1 MISEFVDR
9 QAANADLYELEDVLT
24 GEKRQYRIVSK
35 ATVTV
40 PGTDLNKA
48 TFDPI
53 LSGLQSIGEF
63 EKMAVLIDDWN
74 AVTENGIYMAN
85 GGANAPVSGEWHMGL
100 VMHHNNAYSVQRVC
114 AFASTKKWYERHQMN
129 GSWDAWAEVAGTDF
143 AAAGIADSGGSAST
157 GYWVKYDDGTM
168 ICYKSTTQR
177 PTISNQAG
185 GMYRSAMISL
195 GSFPQTFS
203 GTPRVKPVMYHNS
216 GYYLLITESNNY
228 NASSAGEAA
237 VFSPTSITGTSGPL
251 MDIGYIAIGRWK

>member
-9 QAANADLYELEDVLT
+9 QATNTDLFELEDVLT

-35 ATVTV
+35 ATVTQ

-48 TFDPI
+48 TLDPI
-53 LSGLQSIGEF
+53 LEAIL
-63 EKMAVLIDDWN
+63 
-74 AVTENGIYMAN
+74 
-85 GGANAPVSGEWHMGL
+85 
-100 VMHHNNAYSVQRVC
+100 SV
-114 AFASTKKWYERHQMN
+114 K
-129 GSWDAWAEVAGTDF
+129 
-143 AAAGIADSGGSAST
+143 GIADSGGSAST

-168 ICYKSTTQR
+168 ICYKTSTQR

>member
-143 AAAGIADSGGSAST
+143 ATAGIADSGGSAST

-168 ICYKSTTQR
+168 IWTATRTMSVEPFSASGSLY
-177 PTISNQAG
+177 IS
-185 GMYRSAMISL
+185 SFIDL
-195 GSFPQTFS
+195 GTFPESFY
-203 GTPRVKPVMYHNS
+203 GTPFVKAEQQYEPTKWTTSVTN
-216 GYYLLITESNNY
+216 T
-228 NASSAGEAA
+228 SSTSVGKVA
-237 VFSPTSITGTSGPL
+237 VLSALATTNGTPLSIKCF
-251 MDIGYIAIGRWK
+251 AIGRWK

>member
-53 LSGLQSIGEF
+53 LSGLQSIGGF

-85 GGANAPVSGEWHMGL
+85 GGANAPVSGEWHMGIL
-100 VMHHNNAYSVQRVC
+100 GPARLCICQY
-114 AFASTKKWYERHQMN
+114 KKVVRAAPDERIV
-129 GSWDAWAEVAGTDF
+129 GCV
-143 AAAGIADSGGSAST
+143 GGSGRNRLCRGRT
-157 GYWVKYDDGTM
+157 RGFGRIGV
-168 ICYKSTTQR
+168 
-177 PTISNQAG
+177 
-185 GMYRSAMISL
+185 YRIL
-195 GSFPQTFS
+195 G
-203 GTPRVKPVMYHNS
+203 
-216 GYYLLITESNNY
+216 
-228 NASSAGEAA
+228 
-237 VFSPTSITGTSGPL
+237 
-251 MDIGYIAIGRWK
+251 

>member
-48 TFDPI
+48 TLDPI
-53 LSGLQSIGEF
+53 LEAILA
-63 EKMAVLIDDWN
+63 M
-74 AVTENGIYMAN
+74 
-85 GGANAPVSGEWHMGL
+85 
-100 VMHHNNAYSVQRVC
+100 
-114 AFASTKKWYERHQMN
+114 
-129 GSWDAWAEVAGTDF
+129 
-143 AAAGIADSGGSAST
+143 AGIADSGGSAST